1 MTTPNE
7 LYDLILSALNAAT
20 KIPFGYFDS
29 QAGQEK
35 LARYLA
41 EKLAPREG
49 LEGACYCCREGC
61 NLDGCRCDIP
71 IYSRKKVRP

>member
-1 MTTPNE
+1 MITPINAIIVRWKRIK
-7 LYDLILSALNAAT
+7 LY
-20 KIPFGYFDS
+20 KV
-29 QAGQEK
+29 
-35 LARYLA
+35 R
-41 EKLAPREG
+41 G